1 MLVLTRKQNEG
12 ILIGNDIVITVINIE
27 GDKIRL
33 GIEAPKNVRVIVRNC
48 SGRSDRERMAAQS
61 EYRPIEESR
70 LNRKAD
76 NQCSYRYKI
85 SGGLIIAP
93 LPLWFSYMSA

>member
-33 GIEAPKNVRVIVRNC
+33 GIDAPKNVRVI
-48 SGRSDRERMAAQS
+48 REELLTEIGMENKMAANS
-61 EYRPIEESR
+61 EYQPIHR
-70 LNRKAD
+70 AKQPGD
-76 NQCSYRYKI
+76 V
-85 SGGLIIAP
+85 
-93 LPLWFSYMSA
+93 

>member
-33 GIEAPKNVRVIVRNC
+33 GIEAPKNVRVI
-48 SGRSDRERMAAQS
+48 REELLREIGQENRMAAQS
-61 EYRPIEESR
+61 EYRPI
-70 LNRKAD
+70 RKKQDDSEKAE
-76 NQCSYRYKI
+76 
-85 SGGLIIAP
+85 
-93 LPLWFSYMSA
+93 